1 MRRVRVEGVVSF
13 SGGVVQVYV
22 PAYVSE
28 KVSAEAAVSNQ
39 RKRKMTP
46 MDKLCRFIRLD
57 KVERKNTENCREKE
71 NDLGRIYT

>member
-1 MRRVRVEGVVSF
+1 MRRVRVEGVVYF

-28 KVSAEAAVSNQ
+28 KVSAEAVSNQ
-39 RKRKMTP
+39 RKWKMTP
-46 MDKLCRFIRLD
+46 MDKLCRLIRLD
-57 KVERKNTENCREKE
+57 KVERENTENCREKE

>member
-1 MRRVRVEGVVSF
+1 MRWVRVEGVVSF

-28 KVSAEAAVSNQ
+28 KVSAEAVSNQ

-46 MDKLCRFIRLD
+46 MDKLCRLIRLD

>member
-1 MRRVRVEGVVSF
+1 MWRMRLEGVVPVG
-13 SGGVVQVYV
+13 GGVVQVCV

-39 RKRKMTP
+39 GKWKMTP
-46 MDKLCRFIRLD
+46 MDKLCRLIRLD